1 MPWQSRM
8 PGPSQALGCTPA
20 PKGLS
25 TGRRRLRASGS
36 DSNCMVRNPEPSWR
50 GHSSTGGVNLQPI
63 LNAPLAI
70 QLHFVTVVPAFFLG
84 AWQLLASR
92 KGSPSHRLIGKIYL
106 TLMSIT
112 AVAAFFIPS
121 FTPFSFSVGAIR
133 LGLIHLFIPL
143 TINGIYPDEESA
155 SHRQHQGAQGVDAR
169 HVFWRSGYR
178 GAADV
183 HPRTDHVSNVFRL
196 RSETGRLW
204 SLDFSLWSAAQARD
218 ESPETRDQI
227 QSRGDQYYSHG
238 RTPLYADC
246 ATFNSGRCGMMRVS
260 R

>member
-1 MPWQSRM
+1 VAVADAGAFS
-8 PGPSQALGCTPA
+8 GVGLQAGTQRIVNGTTTVA
-20 PKGLS
+20 
-25 TGRRRLRASGS
+25 RIGS

-121 FTPFSFSVGAIR
+121 FTPFSFSVGPIR

-143 TINGIYPDEESA
+143 TINGIYQTRKALRTGNIRAHKA
-155 SHRQHQGAQGVDAR
+155 SMRGMYFGGLVIAGLLTFIPGR
-169 HVFWRSGYR
+169 IMYR
-178 GAADV
+178 MFFG
-183 HPRTDHVSNVFRL
+183 
-196 RSETGRLW
+196 
-204 SLDFSLWSAAQARD
+204 
-218 ESPETRDQI
+218 
-227 QSRGDQYYSHG
+227 
-238 RTPLYADC
+238 
-246 ATFNSGRCGMMRVS
+246 
-260 R
+260 